1 MKKKS
6 KNKKEKKCKIE
17 IEDEDEEESESES
30 NKTDSEEENN
40 IKKEKKYNQPI
51 KSEIINNIKNE
62 ELNESE
68 KDENN
73 VLNYI
78 EDNCHDLINEKYDFK
93 KMILTQNI
101 IEGNWNLN
109 NQTKFLIEQNKN
121 IYDKI
126 KNYVEKFNINN
137 KKEEIIITILVLYCL
152 KNNSDIEQLEYTI
165 IMNKGLLFLE
175 SFGIKEILYKNIELI
190 LN

>member
-1 MKKKS
+1 
-6 KNKKEKKCKIE
+6 
-17 IEDEDEEESESES
+17 
-30 NKTDSEEENN
+30 
-40 IKKEKKYNQPI
+40 
-51 KSEIINNIKNE
+51 
-62 ELNESE
+62 
-68 KDENN
+68 
-73 VLNYI
+73 
-78 EDNCHDLINEKYDFK
+78 
-93 KMILTQNI
+93 MILTQNI

-126 KNYVEKFNINN
+126 KNYVEKYNINN

>member
-1 MKKKS
+1 
-6 KNKKEKKCKIE
+6 
-17 IEDEDEEESESES
+17 
-30 NKTDSEEENN
+30 
-40 IKKEKKYNQPI
+40 
-51 KSEIINNIKNE
+51 
-62 ELNESE
+62 
-68 KDENN
+68 
-73 VLNYI
+73 
-78 EDNCHDLINEKYDFK
+78 
-93 KMILTQNI
+93 MILTQNI